1 MSEETQPNMNCV
13 DAKVVL
19 VGESG
24 VGKTSIIKQ
33 FTAHSFDPDCQASI
47 SSQFSSKVVN
57 INDTKKA
64 IRFDLWDT
72 AGQEKYRSLAKI
84 FYKDA
89 RIIIFVYEITN
100 KKSFEGLQNYWY
112 QQVNSSCLPNVIFAL
127 VGNKNDLYNIAEVNE
142 DEAMKWADSIG
153 AIFQTT
159 SALSNTGIDVLFQLV
174 GKKFL
179 NPNFDYK
186 SEEDL
191 KKQQYEK
198 KKEDQKENKNNDDE
212 DDNIQIPDVK
222 NIKINDKNNNGKNK
236 KNKCC

>member
-1 MSEETQPNMNCV
+1 MSEEGENINCV

-33 FTAHSFDPDCQASI
+33 FTSHKFDPDCAASI

-57 INDTKKA
+57 ISDSKKA

-100 KKSFEGLQNYWY
+100 KKSFEGIQNYWY
-112 QQVNSSCLPNVIFAL
+112 QQVNANRLPKVVFAV
-127 VGNKNDLYNIAEVNE
+127 VGNKSDLYNNSEV
-142 DEAMKWADSIG
+142 DEKEASDWADSIG

-159 SALSNTGIDVLFQLV
+159 SALSNIGIDVLFDNV

-179 NPNFDYK
+179 NPDYNYRK
-186 SEEDL
+186 DEDKKKQAYEMKKEKQNKNEEEED
-191 KKQQYEK
+191 
-198 KKEDQKENKNNDDE
+198 EDIKLPE
-212 DDNIQIPDVK
+212 IQ
-222 NIKINDKNNNGKNK
+222 NIKLSAKTNNEKNK
-236 KNKCC
+236 RKKCC

>member
-198 KKEDQKENKNNDDE
+198 KKEDQM
-212 DDNIQIPDVK
+212 K
-222 NIKINDKNNNGKNK
+222 NIR
-236 KNKCC
+236 

>member
-33 FTAHSFDPDCQASI
+33 FTSHSFDPDCQASI

-198 KKEDQKENKNNDDE
+198 KKENQKENKNNDDE

>member
-1 MSEETQPNMNCV
+1 MSEENENINCV

-33 FTAHSFDPDCQASI
+33 FTSHKFDPDCAASI
-47 SSQFSSKVVN
+47 SSQFSSKIVN
-57 INDTKKA
+57 ISDTKKA

-112 QQVNSSCLPNVIFAL
+112 QQVNAISLPNAVFAL
-127 VGNKNDLYNIAEVNE
+127 VGNKNDLYNNAEV
-142 DEAMKWADSIG
+142 DEKEAADWADSIG

-159 SALSNTGIDVLFQLV
+159 SALSNFGIDVLFDNV
-174 GKKFL
+174 GRKFL
-179 NPNFDYK
+179 NPDFNYK
-186 SEEDL
+186 KDEDKKKQAYEMKKEKQNKNEEDDDDNVKIPEVHNIKL
-191 KKQQYEK
+191 
-198 KKEDQKENKNNDDE
+198 NAKNNKE
-212 DDNIQIPDVK
+212 K
-222 NIKINDKNNNGKNK
+222 LRKR
-236 KNKCC
+236 KCC

>member
-142 DEAMKWADSIG
+142 EEAMKWADSIG

-198 KKEDQKENKNNDDE
+198 KKENQKENKNNDDE

>member
-1 MSEETQPNMNCV
+1 MTEETQPNINCV

-47 SSQFSSKVVN
+47 SSQFTSKIVN

-89 RIIIFVYEITN
+89 RIIMFVYEITN
-100 KKSFEGLQNYWY
+100 KKSFEGLQDYWY
-112 QQVNSSCLPNVIFAL
+112 QQVNSCCLPNVIFAL
-127 VGNKNDLYNIAEVNE
+127 VGNKNDLYNNAEVNE
-142 DEAMKWADSIG
+142 EEAMKWADSIG

-159 SALSNTGIDVLFQLV
+159 SALSNTGIDILFQLV

-186 SEEDL
+186 SEEEI

-212 DDNIQIPDVK
+212 GDNIHIPDVQ

-236 KNKCC
+236 KKKCC

>member
-127 VGNKNDLYNIAEVNE
+127 VGNKNDLYNISEVNE
-142 DEAMKWADSIG
+142 EEAMKWADSIG

>member
-89 RIIIFVYEITN
+89 RIIMFVYEITS

>member
-1 MSEETQPNMNCV
+1 MSEDGDNINCV

-33 FTAHSFDPDCQASI
+33 FTSHKFDPDCPASI
-47 SSQFSSKVVN
+47 SSQFSSKIVN
-57 INDTKKA
+57 ISNSKKA

-100 KKSFEGLQNYWY
+100 KKSFEGLQTYWY
-112 QQVNSSCLPNVIFAL
+112 QQVNANRLRNVVFAL
-127 VGNKNDLYNIAEVNE
+127 VGNKSDLYNNSEVE
-142 DEAMKWADSIG
+142 EKEASDWADSIG

-159 SALSNTGIDVLFQLV
+159 SALSNTGIDVLFDNV

-179 NPNFDYK
+179 NPDFNYK
-186 SEEDL
+186 KDEDQ
-191 KKQQYEK
+191 KKQAYEK
-198 KKEDQKENKNNDDE
+198 KKEKQNKNEEEE
-212 DDNIQIPDVK
+212 DDNVK
-222 NIKINDKNNNGKNK
+222 LPEIHNIKLDSKNSNEKVK
-236 KNKCC
+236 KKKCC

>member
-1 MSEETQPNMNCV
+1 MSEEGENINCV

-33 FTAHSFDPDCQASI
+33 FTSHKFDPDCAASI

-57 INDTKKA
+57 ISDSKKA

-100 KKSFEGLQNYWY
+100 KKSFEGIQNYWY
-112 QQVNSSCLPNVIFAL
+112 QQVNANRLPKVVFAV
-127 VGNKNDLYNIAEVNE
+127 VGNKSDLYNNSEV
-142 DEAMKWADSIG
+142 DEKEASDWADSIG

-159 SALSNTGIDVLFQLV
+159 SALSNIGIDVLFDNV

-179 NPNFDYK
+179 NPDYNYRK
-186 SEEDL
+186 DEDKKKQAYEMKKEKQNKNEEEED
-191 KKQQYEK
+191 
-198 KKEDQKENKNNDDE
+198 EDIKLPE
-212 DDNIQIPDVK
+212 IQ
-222 NIKINDKNNNGKNK
+222 NIKLNANTNNEKNK
-236 KNKCC
+236 KKKCC

>member
-1 MSEETQPNMNCV
+1 MSDEGENINCV

-33 FTAHSFDPDCQASI
+33 FTSHKFDPDCPASI

-57 INDTKKA
+57 IADCKKA

-100 KKSFEGLQNYWY
+100 KKSFEGLQTYWY
-112 QQVNSSCLPNVIFAL
+112 QQVNANRLPNVVFAL
-127 VGNKNDLYNIAEVNE
+127 VGNKSDLYNNSEV
-142 DEAMKWADSIG
+142 DEKEASDWADSIG

-159 SALSNTGIDVLFQLV
+159 SALSNIGIDVLFDNV

-179 NPNFDYK
+179 NPDFNYK
-186 SEEDL
+186 KDEDS
-191 KKQQYEK
+191 K
-198 KKEDQKENKNNDDE
+198 KKAYEMKKEKQKIIQEEE
-212 DDNIQIPDVK
+212 DDNVK
-222 NIKINDKNNNGKNK
+222 LPEVHNIKLDSKNNTEKVK
-236 KNKCC
+236 KKKCC

>member
-1 MSEETQPNMNCV
+1 MYEETQTNYNCI

-33 FTAHSFDPDCQASI
+33 FTQHNFDPDSQASI
-47 SSQFSSKVVN
+47 SSQFTSKVVN
-57 INDTKKA
+57 ISNSKKA

-72 AGQEKYRSLAKI
+72 AGQEKYRALAKI

-89 RIIIFVYEITN
+89 RIIMFVYEIVN
-100 KKSFEGLQNYWY
+100 KKSFESIQNYWY
-112 QQVNSSCLPNVIFAL
+112 QQVSQNCLPDAVFAL
-127 VGNKNDLYNIAEVNE
+127 VGNKNDLYNQSEVNE

-159 SALSNTGIDVLFQLV
+159 SALSNNGIDMLFDIV

-179 NPNFDYK
+179 NPNFNYR
-186 SEEDL
+186 SEEDEK
-191 KKQQYEK
+191 KKQFEK
-198 KKEDQKENKNNDDE
+198 KKENQRENRNNDDVN
-212 DDNIQIPDVK
+212 DNVEIPVVQ
-222 NIKINDKNNNGKNK
+222 NIKLDNKINNK
-236 KNKCC
+236 KNKNKRCC

>member
-33 FTAHSFDPDCQASI
+33 FTAHNFDPDCQASI

-89 RIIIFVYEITN
+89 RIIMFVYEITS

-112 QQVNSSCLPNVIFAL
+112 QQVNSCCLPNVIFAL
-127 VGNKNDLYNIAEVNE
+127 VGNKSDLYNNSEVE
-142 DEAMKWADSIG
+142 EKEASDWADSIG

-159 SALSNTGIDVLFQLV
+159 SALSNTGIDVLFDNV

-179 NPNFDYK
+179 NPDFNYK
-186 SEEDL
+186 KDEDQ
-191 KKQQYEK
+191 KKQAYEK
-198 KKEDQKENKNNDDE
+198 KKEKQNKNEEEE
-212 DDNIQIPDVK
+212 DDNVK
-222 NIKINDKNNNGKNK
+222 LPEIHNIKLDSKNSNEKVK
-236 KNKCC
+236 KKKCC

>member
-33 FTAHSFDPDCQASI
+33 FTSHSFDPDCQASI

-57 INDTKKA
+57 INGTKKA

-142 DEAMKWADSIG
+142 EEAMKWADSIG

>member
-1 MSEETQPNMNCV
+1 MSEDGENINCV

-33 FTAHSFDPDCQASI
+33 FTSHKFDPDCPASI
-47 SSQFSSKVVN
+47 SSQFSSKIVN
-57 INDTKKA
+57 ISNSKKA

-100 KKSFEGLQNYWY
+100 KKSFEGLQTYWY
-112 QQVNSSCLPNVIFAL
+112 QQVNANRLPNVVFAL
-127 VGNKNDLYNIAEVNE
+127 VGNKSDLYNNAEV
-142 DEAMKWADSIG
+142 DEKEASDWADSIG

-159 SALSNTGIDVLFQLV
+159 SALSNIGIDVLFDNV

-179 NPNFDYK
+179 NPDFNYK
-186 SEEDL
+186 KDEDQ
-191 KKQQYEK
+191 KKQAYEK
-198 KKEDQKENKNNDDE
+198 KNLINHQRQDNKY
-212 DDNIQIPDVK
+212 
-222 NIKINDKNNNGKNK
+222 
-236 KNKCC
+236 

>member
-198 KKEDQKENKNNDDE
+198 KKENQKENKNNDDE

>member
-1 MSEETQPNMNCV
+1 MSDDGENINCV

-33 FTAHSFDPDCQASI
+33 FTSHKFDPDCPASI

-57 INDTKKA
+57 ISDSKKA

-112 QQVNSSCLPNVIFAL
+112 QQVNANRLPNVVFAL
-127 VGNKNDLYNIAEVNE
+127 VGNKSDLYNNSEV
-142 DEAMKWADSIG
+142 DEKEASDWADSIG

-159 SALSNTGIDVLFQLV
+159 SALSNTGIDVLFDNV

-179 NPNFDYK
+179 NPSFNYK
-186 SEEDL
+186 KDEDK
-191 KKQQYEK
+191 KKQDYEK
-198 KKEDQKENKNNDDE
+198 KKEKQNKKDEDE
-212 DDNIQIPDVK
+212 DDNVKLPEVK
-222 NIKINDKNNNGKNK
+222 NIKLDSTDNNNKPK
-236 KNKCC
+236 KKKCC

>member
-127 VGNKNDLYNIAEVNE
+127 VGNKNDLYNISEVNE
-142 DEAMKWADSIG
+142 EEAMKWADSIG

-198 KKEDQKENKNNDDE
+198 KKENQKENKNNDDE

>member
-1 MSEETQPNMNCV
+1 MSEEGENINCV

-24 VGKTSIIKQ
+24 VGKTSIIRQ
-33 FTAHSFDPDCQASI
+33 FTSHKFDPDCPASI

-57 INDTKKA
+57 ITNSKKA

-112 QQVNSSCLPNVIFAL
+112 QQVNANRLSNVVFAL
-127 VGNKNDLYNIAEVNE
+127 VGNKSDLYNNSEV
-142 DEAMKWADSIG
+142 DEKEASDWADSIG

-159 SALSNTGIDVLFQLV
+159 SALSNIGIDVLFDNV

-179 NPNFDYK
+179 NPNFNYK
-186 SEEDL
+186 KDEDK
-191 KKQQYEK
+191 KKQAYEMK
-198 KKEDQKENKNNDDE
+198 KGKQNQIEDEE
-212 DDNIQIPDVK
+212 DDNVKLPEVK
-222 NIKINDKNNNGKNK
+222 NIKLDSKNNNEKIK
-236 KNKCC
+236 KKKCC